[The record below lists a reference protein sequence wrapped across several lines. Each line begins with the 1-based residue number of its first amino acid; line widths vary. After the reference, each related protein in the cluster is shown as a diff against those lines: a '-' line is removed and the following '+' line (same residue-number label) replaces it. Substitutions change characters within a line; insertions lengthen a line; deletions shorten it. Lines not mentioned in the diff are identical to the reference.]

1 LKHILLRAFYRIP
14 IQSRR
19 TSNWQESGPREKE
32 REKEKK
38 GEKEKTMQER
48 KKEKRL
54 EQRD

>member
-32 REKEKK
+32 REREREKEKKNNAREKKEKK
-38 GEKEKTMQER
+38 G
-48 KKEKRL
+48 
-54 EQRD
+54 